1 LKKRG
6 DEEESERLVAMADAY
21 YHAVCFL
28 AHQAEHCLTKAMLL
42 NESIFKLK
50 DLDGDGEGLNPAQR
64 ECFDLYKAVRS
75 INANCRKLGY
85 SDIVAALSREEQ
97 RDGKDNPEMP

>member
-1 LKKRG
+1 MKKRG

-42 NESIFKLK
+42 NESIVKLK

-75 INANCRKLGY
+75 INAQCRDLGY
-85 SDIVAALSREEQ
+85 SDILAALTRVET
-97 RDGKDNPEMP
+97 RDGKDNSEMP